1 MIEKFERQYFS
12 GADTQSVVQSIQYT
26 LYQSGIQVSQVAPN
40 SWTGRAGEVSYG
52 LRLKATLTVQ
62 PAPGGF
68 VIDLR
73 IGSDIETNGI
83 ILLVVLWLV
92 FFPAA
97 IVIALL
103 AYQDVSGR
111 QTRLAQAVW
120 GPIANR
126 MMAPP
131 NMGYYPQQMG
141 GPPAPGAGVPPGT
154 GQPPPAGYP
163 PRPGS

>member
-12 GADTQSVVQSIQYT
+12 GNDTQSVVGSIQHT
-26 LYQSGIQVSQVAPN
+26 LYQNGIQVAQVAPN
-40 SWTGRAGEVSYG
+40 SWVGRAAQVNYG
-52 LRLKATLTVQ
+52 LRLKATLTVL
-62 PAPGGF
+62 PAPNGF
-68 VIDLR
+68 MIDLR
-73 IGSDIETNGI
+73 LGSDIETNGI

-111 QTRLAQAVW
+111 QTRLAQGVW
-120 GPIANR
+120 GPVAGR

-141 GPPAPGAGVPPGT
+141 APPGP
-154 GQPPPAGYP
+154 GVQPP
-163 PRPGS
+163 PRPGP

>member
-1 MIEKFERQYFS
+1 VIEKFERQYFS
-12 GADTQSVVQSIQYT
+12 GADSQSVVQSIQHT
-26 LYQSGIQVSQVAPN
+26 LYQNGIQVAAIAPN
-40 SWTGRAGEVSYG
+40 SWAGRAAQVSYG
-52 LRLKATLTVQ
+52 LRLKATVTVL
-62 PAPGGF
+62 PAPNGF
-68 VIDLR
+68 MIDLR

-83 ILLVVLWLV
+83 ILLVVLWLL

-97 IVIALL
+97 VVIALL

-120 GPIANR
+120 GPVASR

-141 GPPAPGAGVPPGT
+141 TPN
-154 GQPPPAGYP
+154 QP
-163 PRPGS
+163 PRPGP

>member
-12 GADTQSVVQSIQYT
+12 GGDTHGVVQSIQHT
-26 LYQSGIQVSQVAPN
+26 LYQNGIQVAQTAPN
-40 SWTGRAGEVSYG
+40 SWSGRAGQVSYG
-52 LRLKATLTVQ
+52 LRLKATLTVH
-62 PAPGGF
+62 PAPNGF
-68 VIDLR
+68 MIDLR

-97 IVIALL
+97 LVIALL

-111 QTRLAQAVW
+111 QTRLAQAAW
-120 GPIANR
+120 GPVANR

-141 GPPAPGAGVPPGT
+141 APPGPGAGV
-154 GQPPPAGYP
+154 QQP
-163 PRPGS
+163 PRPGP

>member
-1 MIEKFERQYFS
+1 MIEKFERQYFA
-12 GADTQSVVQSIQYT
+12 GNDTQSVVQSIQHT
-26 LYQSGIQVSQVAPN
+26 LYQSGIQVGQIAPN
-40 SWTGRAGEVSYG
+40 SFTGRAADVSYG
-52 LRLKATLTVQ
+52 LRLKATLTVF
-62 PAPGGF
+62 PAPNGF
-68 VIDLR
+68 MIDLR

-111 QTRLAQAVW
+111 QMRLAQAVW
-120 GPIANR
+120 GPVAGR

-141 GPPAPGAGVPPGT
+141 APPAPT
-154 GQPPPAGYP
+154 QQP
-163 PRPGS
+163 PRPGP